1 LIILSVLAVSFWGLK
16 PSIDFKGGSLLE
28 VNYNLQNLSKDEDL
42 KLPTAQEV
50 ATNLESLKLG
60 EISVRTSGE
69 SGYIIR
75 TLSLSEENKN
85 AILGKLVI
93 DINGKKINPEEKKFA
108 SVGPLLGKE
117 ALYKSFWAIGL
128 VLLCIVIFIAYA
140 FRNVS
145 KPISSWKYGLLAVVA
160 LAHDVIIPTGVFSA
174 LGHFYGVEVD
184 TLFVTALLVIL
195 GFSVHD
201 TIVVFDRVRENLKLS
216 WPKKDFESIV
226 GESINQTFVRSV
238 NTSFTTLIAVVV
250 LYFFGPEATKN
261 FSLVLFIG
269 MFFGTFSSI
278 FLASNMLVTLE
289 KWIDKRR

>member
-1 LIILSVLAVSFWGLK
+1 MILLRQRQK
-16 PSIDFKGGSLLE
+16 R
-28 VNYNLQNLSKDEDL
+28 SKKKIGDL
-42 KLPTAQEV
+42 
-50 ATNLESLKLG
+50 G
-60 EISVRTSGE
+60 FGDISVRTSGV
-69 SGYIIR
+69 SDYIIR
-75 TLSLSEENKN
+75 TSNIDETQKNLVISKLSLE
-85 AILGKLVI
+85 IDGKTFKPI
-93 DINGKKINPEEKKFA
+93 EKRFS

-117 ALYKSFWAIGL
+117 ALVKSFWSIGI
-128 VLLCIVIFIAYA
+128 VLLCIVLFIAYA

-145 KPISSWKYGLLAVVA
+145 RPVSSWKYGFLAVIA
-160 LAHDVIIPTGVFSA
+160 LAHDVIIPTGVFSI
-174 LGHFYGVEVD
+174 LGHFKGVEVD

-216 WPKKDFESIV
+216 WPKKDFEIIV

-238 NTSFTTLIAVVV
+238 NTSLTTLLAVVV

-278 FLASNMLVTLE
+278 FLASNLLVTLE
-289 KWIDKRR
+289 KRTKSK